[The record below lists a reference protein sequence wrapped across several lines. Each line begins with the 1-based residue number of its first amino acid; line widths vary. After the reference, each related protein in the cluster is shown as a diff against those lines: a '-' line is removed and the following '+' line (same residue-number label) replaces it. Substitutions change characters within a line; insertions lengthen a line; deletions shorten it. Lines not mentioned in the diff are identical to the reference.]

1 MSDQD
6 ERLAAELQDYY
17 RQLARQQAPDLQQRV
32 LAAGDARARRRRLLA
47 GIAGGGLAAASL
59 AVVVVVALANHNQP
73 IGPSPGPG
81 ASASPSA
88 SASPTVVPTAPSV
101 PVGLAAHGFVP
112 ADVTAT
118 SSDEWWVLGWDRQ
131 CAIPAPAGPN
141 NEAIAAECTRVLH
154 TTDGGH
160 TFVSIPTPPVAV
172 ASGQRQ
178 PDRLRFADQ
187 FNGWVVSGLGVVWST
202 HDGGAHW
209 IHDGGAGSVTD
220 LEASGGAVYA
230 VTCAGASG
238 CTVERS
244 PTRQDSWTTLA
255 ASAGHGSLNHLSVNG
270 AHVWVAIE
278 SQAGGLGWLLAST
291 DSGQNFTRQTA
302 CPSALGYANEY
313 AVDSSTLW
321 ATCATGTEASAFQ
334 SLDGGQQF
342 TQLAG
347 TVMLPNSASIA
358 GVSSTTAVIGGQ
370 GLLRTTDGG
379 QTFAT
384 VENMQAQWTM
394 VGFTTQVNGFAFAL
408 TGPGQSELWRTDD
421 AGAHWHQVPFP

>member
-1 MSDQD
+1 MPEQD
-6 ERLAAELQDYY
+6 ERLAAELREYY
-17 RQLARQQAPDLQQRV
+17 RRLGEQPAPDVSGRV
-32 LAAGDARARRRRLLA
+32 LAAGDTGARRRRLFA
-47 GIAGGGLAAASL
+47 GIAGAGLAAASV

-73 IGPSPGPG
+73 IGPAPGPG

-88 SASPTVVPTAPSV
+88 SQSPASAPPTLPSV
-101 PVGLAAHGFVP
+101 PVGPAVQGFVP
-112 ADVTAT
+112 TDVTAV
-118 SSDEWWVLGWDRQ
+118 SSDEWWVLGYNSSSLG
-131 CAIPAPAGPN
+131 CPAGVSC
-141 NEAIAAECTRVLH
+141 AFVRIVH
-154 TTDGGH
+154 TDDAGR
-160 TFVSIPTPPVAV
+160 TFSSVPVPPVAV
-172 ASGQRQ
+172 APGGQQ
-178 PDRLRFADQ
+178 AVRLRFADPAD
-187 FNGWVVSGLGVVWST
+187 GWVVSATGVLWST
-202 HDGGAHW
+202 HDGGAQW
-209 IHDGGAGSVTD
+209 IHDSGAGSVTD

-230 VTCAGASG
+230 VTCAGARG

-244 PTRQDSWTTLA
+244 PTGQDSWTTLA

-291 DSGQNFTRQTA
+291 DSGRNFTMQTA

-313 AVDSSTLW
+313 AVDSSALW

-334 SLDGGQQF
+334 SVDGGQQF

-370 GLLRTTDGG
+370 VLLRTTDGG

-394 VGFTTQVNGFAFAL
+394 VGFTTQVDGFAFAL
-408 TGPGQSELWRTDD
+408 TGSGQSELWRTDD
-421 AGAHWHQVPFP
+421 AGAHWHQVQFP

>member
-1 MSDQD
+1 MPEHDD
-6 ERLAAELQDYY
+6 RLAQELREYY
-17 RQLARQQAPDLQQRV
+17 RRLGEQPAPDLQQRV
-32 LAAGDARARRRRLLA
+32 LAAGDTRARQRRLL
-47 GIAGGGLAAASL
+47 GGMVGGGLAAASV

-81 ASASPSA
+81 SSASPSA
-88 SASPTVVPTAPSV
+88 SPSPTAAPTAPSV
-101 PVGLAAHGFVP
+101 PVGPAVQGFVP
-112 ADVTAT
+112 ADVTAI
-118 SSDEWWVLGWDRQ
+118 SADEWWVLGYDRS
-131 CAIPAPAGPN
+131 CLVALPAGPSM
-141 NEAIAAECTRVLH
+141 EATAAGCTRIVH

-160 TFVSIPTPPVAV
+160 TFSSIPKPPVAV

-209 IHDGGAGSVTD
+209 IQDGGAGSVTD

-244 PTRQDSWTTLA
+244 PTGQDSWTTLG
-255 ASAGHGSLNHLSVNG
+255 ASAGHGGLNHLSVNG
-270 AHVWVAIE
+270 VHVWVAIE

-291 DSGQNFTRQTA
+291 DSGQNFTMQTA

-370 GLLRTTDGG
+370 VLLRTTDGG

-394 VGFTTQVNGFAFAL
+394 VGFTTPANGFAFAL
-408 TGPGQSELWRTDD
+408 TGSGQSELWRTDD
-421 AGAHWHQVPFP
+421 AGAHWHQVRFP

>member
-1 MSDQD
+1 MPEQD
-6 ERLAAELQDYY
+6 DRLAEEIREYY
-17 RQLARQQAPDLQQRV
+17 RRLGEQPAPDVSATV
-32 LAAGDARARRRRLLA
+32 LAAGDARAHRRRLLT
-47 GIAGGGLAAASL
+47 GIAGGGLAAASVAL
-59 AVVVVVALANHNQP
+59 VVVVALANHNQP
-73 IGPSPGPG
+73 HSPGPG

-88 SASPTVVPTAPSV
+88 SPSPTMAPTAPGV
-101 PVGLAAHGFVP
+101 PVGPAVQGFVP
-112 ADVTAT
+112 TDVTAI
-118 SSDEWWVLGWDRQ
+118 SADEWWVLGYD
-131 CAIPAPAGPN
+131 GPSCSS
-141 NEAIAAECTRVLH
+141 ASCTRIVR

-160 TFVSIPTPPVAV
+160 TFVSIPVPPVAPEPNGKQAV
-172 ASGQRQ
+172 
-178 PDRLRFADQ
+178 RLRFADSA
-187 FNGWVVSGLGVVWST
+187 NAWIVGPDGVVWAT
-202 HDGGAHW
+202 HDGGGHW
-209 IHDGGAGSVTD
+209 TGDASAGFVTD

-230 VTCAGASG
+230 VTCGGAPG
-238 CTVERS
+238 CVVERS
-244 PTRQDSWTTLA
+244 LTGQDSWTMLA

-291 DSGQNFTRQTA
+291 DSGQSFTMQTA

-334 SLDGGQQF
+334 SVDGGQQF

-370 GLLRTTDGG
+370 VLLRTTDGG

-384 VENMQAQWTM
+384 VENMQAQWTI

-408 TGPGQSELWRTDD
+408 RGSGQSELWRTDD
-421 AGAHWHQVPFP
+421 AGAHWHQVQFP

>member
-1 MSDQD
+1 MPEQD
-6 ERLAAELQDYY
+6 DRLSAELREYY
-17 RQLARQQAPDLQQRV
+17 RRLGEQPAPDVTARV
-32 LAAGDARARRRRLLA
+32 MAATDARAARLRRWGA
-47 GIAGGGLAAASL
+47 AGGGLVAVAAVAG
-59 AVVVVVALANHNQP
+59 VVVVALANHNT
-73 IGPSPGPG
+73 PSGVGPG
-81 ASASPSA
+81 HSTSPSA
-88 SASPTVVPTAPSV
+88 AATDTPAPTPATATSTPAPAIALGPAV
-101 PVGLAAHGFVP
+101 HGFVP
-112 ADVTAT
+112 VDVTAV
-118 SSDEWWVLGWDRQ
+118 SAAEWWVLGSNGV
-131 CAIPAPAGPN
+131 CVPGAS
-141 NEAIAAECTRVLH
+141 CTRILH
-154 TTDGGH
+154 TTDGGR
-160 TFVSIPTPPVAV
+160 TFTSLPVPDV
-172 ASGQRQ
+172 ASAAHSQQ
-178 PDRLRFADQ
+178 AERLRFADTLD
-187 FNGWVVSGLGVVWST
+187 GWLVGPTGTVWET
-202 HDGGAHW
+202 HDGAGHW
-209 IHDGGAGSVTD
+209 TQDGGAGSVTD

-230 VTCAGASG
+230 VTCGGASG

-244 PTRQDSWTTLA
+244 PTGQDSWTTLA

-291 DSGQNFTRQTA
+291 DSGQNFTMQTA

-347 TVMLPNSASIA
+347 AVMLPNSASIA

-370 GLLRTTDGG
+370 VLLRTTDGG

-408 TGPGQSELWRTDD
+408 PGSGQSELWRTDD

>member
-1 MSDQD
+1 MPEQD
-6 ERLAAELQDYY
+6 DRLAEELREYY
-17 RQLARQQAPDLQQRV
+17 RRLGEQPAPDVRATV
-32 LAAGDARARRRRLLA
+32 LAAGDARAHRRRSFT
-47 GIAGGGLAAASL
+47 GIAGGGLAAASVAL
-59 AVVVVVALANHNQP
+59 VVVVALANHNQP
-73 IGPSPGPG
+73 HSLGPG

-88 SASPTVVPTAPSV
+88 SPSPTVAPTVPSV
-101 PVGLAAHGFVP
+101 PVGPAAQGFVP
-112 ADVTAT
+112 VDVTAI
-118 SSDEWWVLGWDRQ
+118 SADEWWVLGWDRQ
-131 CAIPAPAGPN
+131 CAAPLPAGPG
-141 NEAIAAECTRVLH
+141 NEGECTRVLH
-154 TTDGGH
+154 TTDGGQ

-172 ASGQRQ
+172 GSGQR

-187 FNGWVVSGLGVVWST
+187 FDGWVVSGLGVVWST
-202 HDGGAHW
+202 HDGGAQW
-209 IHDGGAGSVTD
+209 IHDSHAGSVTD

-230 VTCAGASG
+230 ITCTGAPG

-244 PTRQDSWTTLA
+244 PTGQDSWTMLA

-270 AHVWVAIE
+270 ARVWVAIE

-291 DSGQNFTRQTA
+291 DSGQNFTMQTA

-334 SLDGGQQF
+334 SVDGGQQF
-342 TQLAG
+342 TQLSG

-370 GLLRTTDGG
+370 VLLRTTDGG

-408 TGPGQSELWRTDD
+408 TGSGQSQLWRTDD
-421 AGAHWHQVPFP
+421 AGAHWHRVPFP